1 MASVQW
7 NSAAQRFSRY
17 GPCTLT
23 QNHLGCLYGD
33 VFMPGSTPYLPG
45 PTFRVGPDA
54 GLFTMFLGLVSGLW
68 QVGLAGATPQLSPA
82 PLEGR
87 GACLKFRFLGTESFL
102 PCSRQAGA
110 PAPSVLSVPTLVD
123 LSASSCKPMP
133 GQCLSW
139 ESIPGWVSWG
149 DGREQDLLFA

>member
-33 VFMPGSTPYLPG
+33 VFMPGPTPHLLG
-45 PTFRVGPDA
+45 PSFSVGPDA
-54 GLFTMFLGLVSGLW
+54 GLFDMFLGLFSRLW

-87 GACLKFRFLGTESFL
+87 VACLKFRFLGTGSFL
-102 PCSRQAGA
+102 PCSGQAGA
-110 PAPSVLSVPTLVD
+110 PAPSVFSVLTLVD

-133 GQCLSW
+133 GKCLSW

-149 DGREQDLLFA
+149 DGCELALLFA

>member
-7 NSAAQRFSRY
+7 NSAAQSFSRY

-33 VFMPGSTPYLPG
+33 VFMPGPTPHLPG
-45 PTFRVGPDA
+45 PSFRVGPDA
-54 GLFTMFLGLVSGLW
+54 GLFNLFLGLFSRLW
-68 QVGLAGATPQLSPA
+68 QVGLAGATSQLTPS

-87 GACLKFRFLGTESFL
+87 GAHLKFRFLGTGSFL
-102 PCSRQAGA
+102 PCSRQAGV

-123 LSASSCKPMP
+123 LSASSCKPVP
-133 GQCLSW
+133 GKCLSW
-139 ESIPGWVSWG
+139 ELIPGRVSWG
-149 DGREQDLLFA
+149 DGREQALLFA